1 MARCRETINRFEM
14 RRYMKTMVFVGVPAF
29 WIALSPN
36 DVKVA
41 PAARDTLVALPN
53 SFDPDMNNVLPA
65 PTATEAVE

>member
-1 MARCRETINRFEM
+1 
-14 RRYMKTMVFVGVPAF
+14 
-29 WIALSPN
+29 LSPN